1 MPEQRP
7 AAGDAGVA
15 IVTGAAGGIGRAISL
30 RLGRLGYRLVLLDRD
45 DAGLRALLAELT
57 TACPGDH
64 ELVTA
69 DVADAAAWRGLAE
82 TLRHD
87 GARVSLLV
95 QTAGRLLA
103 GRLVDCEPDD
113 LRSIVETNLT
123 GMLLGAREIGPLLA
137 AQPDDASPL
146 PRGMLGVA
154 SIFAAVSPPQFAA
167 YNATKAGVVA
177 LGETLHGEWAP
188 LGLTVT
194 TVLPGVTPT
203 GLFDAAVYSD
213 PALREQVARRV
224 GEAEL
229 SAEAVAK
236 AALQAYSRRR
246 IVAPIGRRAG
256 RYHWLKR
263 WLPNTLLKRV
273 AREAERELDG

>member
-1 MPEQRP
+1 M
-7 AAGDAGVA
+7 
-15 IVTGAAGGIGRAISL
+15 TGAAGGIGRAISL

-45 DAGLRALLAELT
+45 DSGLRSLQADLS

-64 ELVTA
+64 ETVAA
-69 DVADAAAWRGLAE
+69 DVSDADAWRGLAD

-87 GARVSLLV
+87 GARVELLV
-95 QTAGRLLA
+95 QTAGRLLS
-103 GRLVDCEPDD
+103 GKLIDCDPND
-113 LRSIVETNLT
+113 LRSIVDTNLT

-137 AQPDDASPL
+137 ADSGGASPL
-146 PRGMLGVA
+146 PRGMLPPLPRGMLGIA

-203 GLFDAAVYSD
+203 GLFDAAVYSA
-213 PALREQVARRV
+213 PKLREQVARRV
-224 GEAEL
+224 EQAEL
-229 SAEAVAK
+229 TAEAVAD
-236 AALQAYSRRR
+236 AALEAYRRRR

-263 WLPNTLLKRV
+263 WLPTMLLKRV
-273 AREAERELDG
+273 ARAAERELDG